1 MSQGQYVLQREET
14 RAAEE
19 AGLCA
24 LLDYFCWDADG
35 ARGDFAEGGGE
46 GVGEDYVGAGL
57 GVGLAVGGLG
67 CEEGALD
74 AIIDDEEGGGG
85 RGRAKED
92 GWEAGVDTAE
102 GLA

>member
-1 MSQGQYVLQREET
+1 MSQGQYVLQCEET

-19 AGLCA
+19 AGLGA
-24 LLDYFCWDADG
+24 LLDYFGWDADS
-35 ARGDFAEGGGE
+35 ACGDFAEGGGE

-57 GVGLAVGGLG
+57 RVGLAVSGLG

-74 AIIDDEEGGGG
+74 AIIDNEEGGGG
-85 RGRAKED
+85 GSRAKEN
-92 GWEAGVDTAE
+92 GWEAGVDPAE